1 MGANQSSSTA
11 DRSDNNTVSDDDLL
25 QQQIQQTREQQ
36 YQMKQQIQQMTLQ
49 MEQEHQQFQQRI
61 QQQRRHRLQTVSV
74 FDYEF
79 NAQAALAELTHT
91 EQPILNA
98 IVETILRNVGDLSR
112 VTQYLTKELLVA
124 ETHCVDGT
132 PCQMEAVAL
141 ADRGH
146 LVTIITLKTLFRVNA
161 DLLERVRVAEAA
173 VAAAATAVT
182 SDSQP
187 DEM

>member
-1 MGANQSSSTA
+1 MGAKQSSSA
-11 DRSDNNTVSDDDLL
+11 ADDDLL
-25 QQQIQQTREQQ
+25 QQKIQEVIQDVRELQHQMNQEIQQIILQAEQDR
-36 YQMKQQIQQMTLQ
+36 
-49 MEQEHQQFQQRI
+49 QQRM

-79 NAQAALAELTHT
+79 NAQTALAELTHT

-112 VTQYLTKELLVA
+112 VTQYLTKEVLVA
-124 ETHCVDGT
+124 DTHLVDGT
-132 PCQMEAVAL
+132 PCQMESVAL

-161 DLLERVRVAEAA
+161 DLLERVRVAEA
-173 VAAAATAVT
+173 VLAAAATA
-182 SDSQP
+182 DNQP
-187 DEM
+187 DKM